1 MKIAEIQGLTY
12 SVHSR
17 RVLNDISLSVEKGEY
32 IALLG
37 SAQSGKSELV
47 RCLNALVRPENGSV
61 TVCGIDATEPKNAKA
76 LREKCAMVFGGARE
90 HFVCRTVREE
100 AAFAL
105 RCFGRATDAVPT
117 ALEKVGFRGS
127 EDAALCELTPL
138 DAVRVS
144 IAAAIASE
152 PELVIFDNILTPLG
166 SSDRRELRELIRKLH
181 GDGVS
186 VILTSDNAE
195 DAADAERI
203 LVMRE
208 GKIISD
214 GNRQEVFSDRTIL
227 ETAGL
232 AVPFAVRAYFD
243 LLDADV
249 SLNRIPLTEDELVEE
264 VCR

>member
-17 RVLNDISLSVEKGEY
+17 RVLKDVSLSVEQGEFLV
-32 IALLG
+32 LLG

-47 RCLNALVRPENGSV
+47 RCLNALVRPESGCV
-61 TVCGIDATEPKNAKA
+61 TVCGIDATEPKNTNA

-100 AAFAL
+100 TAFAL
-105 RCFGRATDAVPT
+105 RCFGKAADAVPT
-117 ALEKVGFRGS
+117 ALEKVAYRGR

-144 IAAAIASE
+144 VAAAIATE
-152 PELVIFDNILTPLG
+152 PELVIFDNILSPL
-166 SSDRRELRELIRKLH
+166 SASDRRELRGLIRKLH
-181 GDGVS
+181 GDGMS

-195 DAADAERI
+195 DAADADRVVV
-203 LVMRE
+203 LRE
-208 GKIISD
+208 GEVLSD
-214 GNRQEVFSDRTIL
+214 GNRQEVFSDKTIF

-249 SLNRIPLTEDELVEE
+249 SLSRIPLTEDELVEE